1 MAFVLEDDVVET
13 DMSVED
19 AMKLIF
25 SGGIVLPETISMAR
39 MPRAPRREDSFVGK
53 YDREG

>member
-1 MAFVLEDDVVET
+1 
-13 DMSVED
+13 MSAVED

-25 SGGIVLPETISMAR
+25 SGGIVLPESISMAR
-39 MPRAPRREDSFVGK
+39 MPQASADREDSFVGK